1 MRILRLFI
9 NNNLND
15 LVNWVLVSDT
25 GLDSGTSTFDE
36 LAQFEEAQLEV
47 YLNANCCTIFKANIA
62 GISNKRLT
70 EELVLGIIEE
80 NLTDDID
87 EVKPIVLRVEDE
99 LAYIAIFNRQ
109 FYEELLN
116 QLISLNKPIRF
127 LQSFVYATVYN
138 EDDWTVFLSDEQSFV
153 RTSKYEYYLLDDTK
167 PTPQLLQD
175 MLAETKPNSIML
187 YADSSYASQELEQ
200 FGVTINRLNE
210 EFEFGEVTW
219 NFYNQK
225 STKFKIKLE
234 DNTKQNLL
242 SLLKTV
248 KYFSLFAAGFWLL
261 NVIGLTINNYRLGSQ
276 LKSELGNLVAVTK
289 INLGTVQTAAEK
301 ITNMRHARG
310 IYDEKD
316 AVPMLNTFLEVV
328 SSIDPN
334 QITQINYS
342 NGSLQVFLTNG
353 FATSQLASYKNIL
366 QTKRIE
372 LNIEDYKTYLKA
384 NQDNQQAVEE
394 NSEELLQ
401 TQQAQLSDN
410 TAWVITLT
418 PSLLRIAKP
427 EVK

>member
-116 QLISLNKPIRF
+116 QLTSLNKPIRF

-153 RTSKYEYYLLDDTK
+153 RTSKYEYYLFDDTK

-225 STKFKIKLE
+225 STKFKIKLD

-242 SLLKTV
+242 SLLKTI

-316 AVPMLNTFLEVV
+316 AVPMFNTFLEVV

>member
-116 QLISLNKPIRF
+116 QLTSLNKPIRF

-175 MLAETKPNSIML
+175 MLTETKPNSIML

-242 SLLKTV
+242 SLLKTI